1 MMGACNEQTTQGQDG
16 YFFTDHAACMLA
28 CQQVPDDRP
37 YAFGANPNIIVGNH
51 LACRIYHAVVATEGD
66 FEHCDHAIGGSLCV
80 P

>member
-1 MMGACNEQTTQGQDG
+1 MGACNEQTTQGQEG
-16 YFFTDHAACMLA
+16 YFFSDYGACMLA
-28 CQQVPDDRP
+28 CERVPDDKP
-37 YAFGANPNIIVGNH
+37 YAFGPNPNIITGNH